1 MNIICQYNKELE
13 CFLRSVVE
21 YTLCKYGQE
30 LNLNNLQQIELIDIS
45 EFELQKDGTT
55 YENGTKIIVTSRLSD
70 MLPCFSIEQL
80 ENNSNFKMIV
90 NTLYHE
96 MGHITD
102 WAKYPKLYKEAD
114 TMENK
119 RVGLPA
125 LFWIE
130 YLAEKRSCSKAE
142 INNLEFCNQ
151 FVQRQWHA
159 YYSSFDDLKESNFF
173 YLNKVI
179 PYFLARTID
188 LNIRKKY
195 QGKIKNVLLDDYI
208 RELRAEVEN
217 LEKILP
223 FDEPD
228 KLSGLYDIMDKYYK
242 KFRHT
247 YLPNKKWLF

>member
-1 MNIICQYNKELE
+1 M
-13 CFLRSVVE
+13 
-21 YTLCKYGQE
+21 
-30 LNLNNLQQIELIDIS
+30 
-45 EFELQKDGTT
+45 
-55 YENGTKIIVTSRLSD
+55 
-70 MLPCFSIEQL
+70 
-80 ENNSNFKMIV
+80 
-90 NTLYHE
+90 
-96 MGHITD
+96 
-102 WAKYPKLYKEAD
+102 
-114 TMENK
+114 
-119 RVGLPA
+119 
-125 LFWIE
+125 
-130 YLAEKRSCSKAE
+130 
-142 INNLEFCNQ
+142 
-151 FVQRQWHA
+151 
-159 YYSSFDDLKESNFF
+159 
-173 YLNKVI
+173 NKVI

>member
-1 MNIICQYNKELE
+1 M
-13 CFLRSVVE
+13 
-21 YTLCKYGQE
+21 
-30 LNLNNLQQIELIDIS
+30 
-45 EFELQKDGTT
+45 
-55 YENGTKIIVTSRLSD
+55 
-70 MLPCFSIEQL
+70 
-80 ENNSNFKMIV
+80 
-90 NTLYHE
+90 
-96 MGHITD
+96 
-102 WAKYPKLYKEAD
+102 
-114 TMENK
+114 
-119 RVGLPA
+119 
-125 LFWIE
+125 
-130 YLAEKRSCSKAE
+130 
-142 INNLEFCNQ
+142 EFCNQ